1 MNKKIAKIFGLSILF
16 FGLLTNTFV
25 LQAQEKLEGLFYYD
39 HSPVSIEIRD
49 GKIFQITRLEKL
61 PEGVP
66 EVFIAPGFFDN
77 QVNGFAGVTFALGGG
92 ELTVDGVKKATKELW
107 KFGVTTYM
115 PTTTTNSREL
125 LLKNLAILEKAR
137 NDTSLFGSIAG
148 FHMEG
153 PYINPED
160 GYRGAHPKQYVRLP
174 DWDEFMQFTE
184 ATNHHILQVTVA
196 PEMKGA
202 LDFISGCSR
211 NGIIVAL
218 GHHNAPA
225 ENVTAA
231 IDRGAKI
238 ATHMGNGAAN
248 IVNRHKNPFWSQ
260 LADDRLNISIIC
272 DGFHLPPEVVKAF
285 YKTKGVYKTILTSD
299 VTSYGSL
306 SPGKYISGEGD
317 SIEITTEG
325 KLWNINQ
332 NGLYGS
338 ASPLIIG
345 VGNVMKFT
353 GCSLA
358 DAIQMASTNPANLY
372 NLNDRGKLEPGM
384 RADIVMFTLDDYKIK
399 IHKTWVKGNL
409 GYDAKNN
416 KDE

>member
-1 MNKKIAKIFGLSILF
+1 
-16 FGLLTNTFV
+16 
-25 LQAQEKLEGLFYYD
+25 
-39 HSPVSIEIRD
+39 
-49 GKIFQITRLEKL
+49 
-61 PEGVP
+61 
-66 EVFIAPGFFDN
+66 
-77 QVNGFAGVTFALGGG
+77 
-92 ELTVDGVKKATKELW
+92 
-107 KFGVTTYM
+107 
-115 PTTTTNSREL
+115 
-125 LLKNLAILEKAR
+125 
-137 NDTSLFGSIAG
+137 
-148 FHMEG
+148 
-153 PYINPED
+153 
-160 GYRGAHPKQYVRLP
+160 
-174 DWDEFMQFTE
+174 
-184 ATNHHILQVTVA
+184 
-196 PEMKGA
+196 
-202 LDFISGCSR
+202 
-211 NGIIVAL
+211 
-218 GHHNAPA
+218 
-225 ENVTAA
+225 
-231 IDRGAKI
+231 
-238 ATHMGNGAAN
+238 MGNGAAN

-372 NLNDRGKLEPGM
+372 NFNDRGKLEPGM

-409 GYDAKNN
+409 VYDAKNN